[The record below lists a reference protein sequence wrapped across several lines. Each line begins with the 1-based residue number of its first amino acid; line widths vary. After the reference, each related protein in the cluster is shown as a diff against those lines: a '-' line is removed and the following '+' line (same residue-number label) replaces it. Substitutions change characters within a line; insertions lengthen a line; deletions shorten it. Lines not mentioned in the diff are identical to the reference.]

1 MKKKVLFPVAL
12 LVVSVLVL
20 SGCSA
25 PAASLGT
32 FVAEMLPSQ
41 VETADTIAPAAQAA
55 APSSPSPA
63 SANTILDAVEAT
75 LDQIYTKVTPSVVNI
90 QVVQNGDST
99 IAGQPAIPG
108 FPSDPSMPGQPFQ
121 QQGLGSGFV
130 WDKEGH
136 IVTNNHVVAGADRI
150 TVTFHDG
157 LTVGGEVVGADP
169 HSDLA
174 VVRVDVPASQLQPV
188 EVADSTE
195 VKVGQ
200 LAVAIGNP
208 FGLEGTMTVGF
219 ISALGRSLPV
229 NGGSLLGSSYTIP
242 DIIQTDAPIN
252 PGNSGGVLV
261 DDGGRVIGVPT
272 AIESPVQA
280 NAGIGFA
287 VPAVIVQKVVPVL
300 IESGRY
306 EHPWLGVSG
315 TSMNSVLAEAM
326 DLDSAQRGVLVAE
339 VVDNSPASE
348 AELQGSDRQVTLDG
362 REVQVGGDVI
372 IAINDQPVRDFDD
385 LVTYLVRNTNVGQT
399 VSLTILRDGREQT
412 VNVTLAVRPTEEQ
425 PQVQAQARPRQGTAG
440 NAWLGIQGLTL
451 SPELAAGMELD
462 SGQEGVLVAEV
473 VQDSPADD
481 AGLRG
486 GDQVVDIDGQRVA
499 VGGDIIVAVDG
510 EAVQGMEDLLAFMQ
524 GAEPGQEVSLT
535 ILRDGEEMTMD
546 VTLSQR

>member
-1 MKKKVLFPVAL
+1 MKKRVCLPVTL
-12 LVVSVLVL
+12 LVVSILAL
-20 SGCSA
+20 GGCSL
-25 PAASLGT
+25 PSASLGT

-41 VETADTIAPAAQAA
+41 PETIEAVAPAAQAA
-55 APSSPSPA
+55 APSSVTAP
-63 SANTILDAVEAT
+63 SANTILDAIEST
-75 LDQIYTKVTPSVVNI
+75 LEEIYVRVTPSVVNI
-90 QVVQNGDST
+90 QVVQSGGSL
-99 IAGQPAIPG
+99 PANHPGIPG
-108 FPSDPSMPGQPFQ
+108 FPSDPSLPEQPFQ

-136 IVTNNHVVAGADRI
+136 IVTNNHVVAGADKI

-157 LTVGGEVVGADP
+157 LSVAGEVVGTDP

-174 VVRVDVPASQLQPV
+174 VVKVDVPASQLQPV

-195 VKVGQ
+195 VNVGQ

-219 ISALGRSLPV
+219 VSALGRSLPV
-229 NGGSLLGSSYTIP
+229 SGSSLLGASYTIP

-261 DDGGRVIGVPT
+261 DDGGRLIGVPT

-300 IESGRY
+300 IETGQY

-315 TSMNSVLAEAM
+315 TSLNSTLAEAM
-326 DLDSAQRGVLVAE
+326 DLDGTQRGVLVAE
-339 VVDNSPASE
+339 VVSNSPAEE
-348 AELQGSDRQVTLDG
+348 AGLQGSDHEVALDG
-362 REVQVGGDVI
+362 GQAQVGGDVI
-372 IAINDQPVRDFDD
+372 IAINDQPVRGFDD
-385 LVTYLVRNTNVGQT
+385 LVTYLVRSTNVGET
-399 VSLTILRDGREQT
+399 VSMTILRDGREQT

-425 PQVQAQARPRQGTAG
+425 PQAQARPQQGTAG
-440 NAWLGIQGLTL
+440 QAWLGIQGLTL
-451 SPELAAGMELD
+451 SPELAEAMELD
-462 SGQEGVLVAEV
+462 AGQEGVLVGEV

-486 GDQVVDIDGQRVA
+486 GDQMVDIDGQSIT
-499 VGGDIIVAVDG
+499 VGGDIIVAVDDRP
-510 EAVQGMEDLLAFMQ
+510 VPGMEDLLAFMQ
-524 GAEPGQEVSLT
+524 GAEPGQEVTLT
-535 ILRDGEEMTMD
+535 LLRDGEENTI
-546 VTLSQR
+546 VVSLGQR